1 MIAAEEECQKVKNQ
15 IQKVE
20 FILSENKKLYSNTDQ
35 HLEHEENVHLSP
47 KQDVK
52 EVVKETNKHSE
63 KETRRIISSSLPRFM
78 TSTVA
83 SRERQSAAE
92 REIIGRAKIL
102 RSGTRSSIH
111 FTASQSISYSD
122 RRFKATLQNSNR
134 KEQHVET
141 DNVNIESPKCNGSDN
156 KSTSLPK
163 SRMVTSSDPS
173 LKATLGRHRRRMSS
187 LI

>member
-1 MIAAEEECQKVKNQ
+1 MREAEEECQKVTNQ

-35 HLEHEENVHLSP
+35 PLEHEENVHLTP
-47 KQDVK
+47 KQDLK
-52 EVVKETNKHSE
+52 EVKETHKPSE
-63 KETRRIISSSLPRFM
+63 KETGRIISSSLPRFM

-83 SRERQSAAE
+83 SRERQSASE
-92 REIIGRAKIL
+92 RDPVGRTRIL

-122 RRFKATLQNSNR
+122 RRFKATLQNPN
-134 KEQHVET
+134 KLKQHVET
-141 DNVNIESPKCNGSDN
+141 DSVNNESPKCNGSDA

-163 SRMVTSSDPS
+163 SRMVTSSDPN
-173 LKATLGRHRRRMSS
+173 LRATLGRHRRRMSN